1 MQNCRYPRIVQLA
14 NGDIMLLMLLIMT
27 GPRPEVNINQ
37 ALIKHQSRLH
47 VNKTLSLIISGD
59 ILTTFSFARLRQGFR
74 CVVVKLRQGSGKDG
88 KGMAFMAKGLKA

>member
-1 MQNCRYPRIVQLA
+1 
-14 NGDIMLLMLLIMT
+14 MLLMLLIMT

-59 ILTTFSFARLRQGFR
+59 ILTTFNIRQD
-74 CVVVKLRQGSGKDG
+74 STED
-88 KGMAFMAKGLKA
+88 